1 MIQAKALCAAIGAN
15 QVLRDVSLEIAPGEL
30 FAVIGANG
38 AGKTSLLRALSGLLP
53 LQSGAITFEGRDIAR
68 IPAHR
73 LSRSGLVHV
82 PQGRQVIPG
91 LTVRDNLEIGAKNIG
106 LGRHA
111 IAARMDEQWARFPV
125 LRQRQS
131 IDAAALSGGE
141 QQMLAIARGLMMQ
154 PRVLMLDEPSLG
166 LAPQIVQLIM
176 QTLRDLADQG
186 LAVLLV
192 EQVAMLALEVADRA
206 MVLRNGAVALAG
218 PSAELLGSRDLV
230 NTYLS

>member
-1 MIQAKALCAAIGAN
+1 MIRATALCAAIGAN

-68 IPAHR
+68 VPAHR

-82 PQGRQVIPG
+82 PQGRQIIPG

-106 LGRHA
+106 LSHHA
-111 IAARMDEQWARFPV
+111 LAARMEEQWARFPV

-176 QTLRDLADQG
+176 RTLRELADQG

-230 NTYLS
+230 NSYLS